1 MAYKTA
7 RRKAAKKTVN
17 RARRRAVPA
26 RRRSARRMNAAK
38 NDIGGAAM
46 QLLTIGVATMATEMA
61 KVELRKTITGSWM
74 LNGGLTL
81 VGLLGAGY
89 SKPGVMR
96 DIAMG
101 VGISGV
107 VGLGAEV
114 MTAMDA
120 DGTPTPPLQ
129 GARGRNLTPAQ
140 TAKIVQRLKTA
151 ATTHR
156 VNGIPATLNNANG
169 IPATLNGYGY
179 DGGVVGW

>member
-26 RRRSARRMNAAK
+26 RRRAARRMNAAK

-61 KVELRKTITGSWM
+61 KVELRKTITGAWM

-89 SKPGVMR
+89 SKPGVIR
-96 DIAMG
+96 DLAMG
-101 VGISGV
+101 VGLSGV
-107 VGLGAEV
+107 VGLGAEA
-114 MTAMDA
+114 MTAMGA
-120 DGTPTPPLQ
+120 NGTTAPLQ
-129 GARGRNLTPAQ
+129 GARGRNLTPAE

-151 ATTHR
+151 ANTHR

>member
-1 MAYKTA
+1 
-7 RRKAAKKTVN
+7 
-17 RARRRAVPA
+17 
-26 RRRSARRMNAAK
+26 
-38 NDIGGAAM
+38 M